1 MLLILGLAAFLAF
14 MYQEV
19 KEAGTRLGTLP
30 DIMDRI
36 SLPPSKIVSGD
47 GTVIYQA
54 SDEYRKPIKLAEVPL
69 LVKNAVLAAEDKRF
83 YDHSGVDVWALG
95 RVLRENVRER
105 RAAQGGSTITMQLA
119 KRLFTSSDKTFKRK
133 FNDIAIAMAIE
144 QRLTKDQIL
153 ELYLNQVYF
162 GEGATGIKAAAE
174 IYLNKSLSQLTLSD
188 AALLARLVRRPSD
201 ENPFKNLKR
210 SLENRNVVLSIMREE
225 GMISAP
231 EYDAA
236 LREQPKLAKKDGAV
250 RVRRRGADF
259 FIDYVL
265 EELREN
271 PEYADI
277 DLGRGGYTIE
287 TTLDYGLEKVA
298 EKAVRSVVNANRGR
312 GIGTGAFVLM
322 DGQGQ
327 ILCMVG
333 GKSYRESQ
341 VNVITHGMCQPGSS
355 FKPFVYG
362 SALRTGAITINDS
375 ISNLPY
381 KYEFPGGSE
390 KPWEPKNSVKY
401 AGSYASV
408 RTAFSLSLNIPAARV
423 MEKVGPDQVVTD
435 ARAAFGFT
443 SNRLRPYMS
452 LALGT
457 AEVHPLE
464 MAQAYSV
471 FMLGGDRATPYGIRR
486 IIGPD
491 GEVMKV
497 FEPRIYRGVFDAGT
511 SQQVDGL
518 MRDVVTIGTGRKAAV
533 IPNARGK
540 TGTTQDGRDAWFCGY
555 ANGLVGIGWV
565 GNYRPKPTYEVYG
578 GQVTVNIWTEV
589 MAAAFKK
596 YGESK
601 ATKLAPIIEE
611 PPPGTRQ
618 EEKPVPTDEDEKTVD
633 DMKPADLGTSESD
646 TTGTPTEQ
654 GKAGAEPDSP
664 VTVEPDPKLDPPRV
678 EVPEPRVEEKP
689 KPLQPRREVGR
700 IEVEICADT
709 GMRSSIY
716 CPETVVRFFPRGQQP
731 RQRCTK
737 HGG

>member
-1 MLLILGLAAFLAF
+1 MLSTAGLMAF

-19 KEAGTRLGTLP
+19 KDAGTRLGTLP
-30 DIMDRI
+30 EIMDRI
-36 SLPPSKIVSGD
+36 SLPPSKIVTAD
-47 GTVIYQA
+47 GVVIYQA
-54 SDEYRKPIKLAEVPL
+54 SEVYRKPVKLAEVPK
-69 LVKNAVLAAEDKRF
+69 LVQNAVLAAEDKRF
-83 YDHSGVDVWALG
+83 YDHSGVDIWALG
-95 RVLRENVRER
+95 RVLRENVREGR
-105 RAAQGGSTITMQLA
+105 NAQGGSTLTMQLA
-119 KRLFTSSDKTFKRK
+119 KRLFTSPDKTFKRK
-133 FNDIAIAMAIE
+133 FDDIALAMAIE

-174 IYLNKSLSQLTLSD
+174 IYLNKSLAQVTVSD
-188 AALLARLVRRPSD
+188 AAMLSRCVRRPSD
-201 ENPFKNLKR
+201 QNPFKNLKK
-210 SLENRNVVLSIMREE
+210 SIENRNVVLATMREE
-225 GMISAP
+225 GMISES
-231 EYDAA
+231 EYDSA
-236 LREQPKLAKKDGAV
+236 LKEQPKIAKDGGAA

-265 EELREN
+265 EQIKEN
-271 PEYADI
+271 PALADV

-287 TTLDYGLEKVA
+287 TTLNYSLEKVA
-298 EKAVRSVVNANRGR
+298 EEAVKDVVNANRRR

-355 FKPFVYG
+355 FKPFMYA
-362 SALRTGAITINDS
+362 SALRTGAISMNDS

-381 KYEFPGGSE
+381 KYVFPGRSE
-390 KPWEPKNSVKY
+390 KPWEPKNSVRY
-401 AGSYASV
+401 DGSSASI

-443 SNRLRPYMS
+443 SNRIRPYMS

-464 MAQAYSV
+464 MAQAYTV

-497 FEPRIYRGVFDAGT
+497 FEPRIYRGVFDVGT
-511 SQQVDGL
+511 SMQVDEL
-518 MRDVVTIGTGRKAAV
+518 LRDVVTIGTGRKAGV
-533 IPNARGK
+533 VPNARGK

-565 GNYRPKPTYEVYG
+565 GNYIPRPTNEVYG
-578 GQVTVNIWTEV
+578 GQVTVNIWTAV
-589 MAAAFKK
+589 MNAAIKK
-596 YGESK
+596 YGDSK
-601 ATKLAPIIEE
+601 AVKVEAPLSE
-611 PPPGTRQ
+611 PPVTAERA
-618 EEKPVPTDEDEKTVD
+618 VRD
-633 DMKPADLGTSESD
+633 DPEAQPDLGPANMEPANVPPSGDDSI
-646 TTGTPTEQ
+646 PSAVQ
-654 GKAGAEPDSP
+654 GKAGP
-664 VTVEPDPKLDPPRV
+664 VQLPTATPEPDPKLDPPRV
-678 EVPEPRVEEKP
+678 TLPEPKVEERP
-689 KPLQPRREVGR
+689 RPVAPRREASTT
-700 IEVEICADT
+700 EVEICADT
-709 GMRSSIY
+709 GMRASIY
-716 CPETVVRFFPRGQQP
+716 CPETVVRSFPKGQEP
-731 RQRCTK
+731 RRRCTR
-737 HGG
+737 HGS